1 MILSDVSVRRPVLA
15 IVCSALLVAFG
26 ILSFERLPLR
36 EYPDIDPP
44 IINVT
49 TLYPGASAAVVENKI
64 TEPIEDRLA
73 GVEGIKT
80 LTSNSLDGR
89 SQITLE
95 FQLDRDIDNAAND
108 VRDRVA
114 RVVSTLPAEAEPPE
128 VSKSGNDES
137 VMFWVH
143 LVAPS
148 MDALELTDYVQR
160 YLEDRFSA
168 LEGVARVLISGAQEY
183 SMRIWLDPNA
193 LVARQLTVAD
203 VEAAI
208 RAQNIELP
216 AGTLNSLQRDFIV
229 RIDRNYASAADF
241 QQLVLRRSADGY
253 LVRLADVARV
263 ELASSEE
270 RSMFRGNGKSMVGL
284 GIVKQ
289 STANALS
296 VSRLVRAEM
305 DRANRQLPEGMQLI
319 ASFDNSMFVEAAITE
334 VYKSLLIAAVLVVL
348 VIFLFLG
355 DPRSLL
361 VPALAV
367 PISLVSAFTALL
379 VMGYSINL
387 LTLLALVLAIGL
399 VVDDSI
405 VVLENVHHRLLAGE
419 SPLVASFRGTRQVAF
434 AVIAT
439 TAVLVAVF
447 VPITFLE
454 GNVGRLFGEFAV
466 TLAIAVIFSSFV
478 ALTLV
483 PVICS
488 KMLSAEHVSNR
499 MADRVERLSSVLEDS
514 YRSLLQPLL
523 ARRWLTGLLLVL
535 SLVGSAVLLLQ
546 VPREYAPQEDRGF
559 FFMGLT
565 TPEGSSYEY
574 TVEKVSEVERRLM
587 PLVENGDIKRL
598 LIRAPSFGN
607 GEAFNQAFAIMVLS
621 DWDSGRRSTAVIQED
636 ARQRVASLPGARIFL
651 RAPRA
656 LGGSSEDPVQFVVG
670 GDSYEQLAQWQD
682 SLLQKIEENPGLVGA
697 DTDLRPTK
705 PQLRVSIDRNRA
717 GDLGVSLEDV
727 SRTLETLLGSR
738 KVTTFVMGGREYDVI
753 VEGEREQQRTLD
765 DLESIYVR
773 SSSTGGLIPLSNLV
787 STREQADAGSL
798 NRYNRVRA
806 ITLTAALAGDY
817 SLGEALAYLEDLVR
831 SELPAGAVIDYKGES
846 LEYQTTGNSV
856 LLTFGLALLVVY
868 LVMAAQFE
876 SFVHPMVILF
886 TVPLALLGGL
896 GGLLLFDQTLNIYSQ
911 VGLIMLVGL
920 ATKNGILIVEFI
932 NQKRD
937 EGMEFIQAV
946 LEGSSRRLRPIL
958 MTALT
963 TVIGAVPLVLSAG
976 PGNEARTVIG
986 IVVMC
991 GVAVATVITLALIP
1005 MAYVLFARGTG
1016 SPQQV
1021 SRQLESEMGETDT
1034 PAADNTGLSGS
1045 HKLLK

>member
-1 MILSDVSVRRPVLA
+1 VLLSDLSVKRPVLA

-26 ILSFERLPLR
+26 ILSFDRLPLR

-44 IINVT
+44 ILNVT

-64 TEPIEDRLA
+64 TELIEDRLS
-73 GVEGIKT
+73 GLEGIK
-80 LTSNSLDGR
+80 SMNSSSRDGR
-89 SQITLE
+89 SAITLE

-114 RVVSTLPAEAEPPE
+114 RIVNSLPTEAEPPE
-128 VSKSGNDES
+128 VSKSGSDEQ
-137 VMFWVH
+137 VIFWIH
-143 LVAPS
+143 LVAPT
-148 MDALELTDYVQR
+148 MDALELTDYVRR
-160 YLEDRFSA
+160 YLEDRFSV
-168 LEGVARVLISGAQEY
+168 LEGVARIRISGEQVYA
-183 SMRIWLDPNA
+183 MRIWLDPSA
-193 LVARQLTVAD
+193 LVARGMAVAD

-208 RAQNIELP
+208 RSQNIELP

-229 RIDRNYASAADF
+229 RIDRSYTSADDF
-241 QQLVLRRSADGY
+241 RQMVLRRSADGY
-253 LVRLADVARV
+253 LIRLGDVARV
-263 ELASSEE
+263 EQASAEH
-270 RSMFRGNGKSMVGL
+270 RSMFRGNGESMVGM

-296 VSRLVRAEM
+296 VSRLVRAEIE
-305 DRANRQLPEGMQLI
+305 RVNRELPAGMELI
-319 ASFDNSMFVEAAITE
+319 ASFDNSIFVEAAIKE
-334 VYKSLLIAAVLVVL
+334 VFRTLLIAAVLVVL

-405 VVLENVHHRLLAGE
+405 VVLENVHHRLQRGE
-419 SPLVASFRGTRQVAF
+419 TPLVAAFQGTRQVGF
-434 AVIAT
+434 AVLAT
-439 TAVLVAVF
+439 TLVLVAVF
-447 VPITFLE
+447 VPVTFLE

-466 TLAIAVIFSSFV
+466 TLAIAVVFSSFV

-499 MADRVERLSSVLEDS
+499 LASAGERLTERLESV
-514 YRSLLQPLL
+514 YRRLL
-523 ARRWLTGLLLVL
+523 ARLMSKAWLTLLLLVL
-535 SLVGSAVLLLQ
+535 SLLGSGLLFNL
-546 VPREYAPQEDRGF
+546 VPQEYAPQEDRGF
-559 FFMGLT
+559 LFLSAT

-574 TVEKVSEVERRLM
+574 TVEQVTRIEQRLM

-598 LIRAPSFGN
+598 LIRAPSSSD

-621 DWDSGRRSTAVIQED
+621 DWDSGRRSTREIQAD
-636 ARQRVASLPGARIFL
+636 IRRRTADLPGARMSV
-651 RAPRA
+651 RSPRA
-656 LGGSSEDPVQFVVG
+656 LGGSSDDPVQFVVG
-670 GDSYEQLAQWQD
+670 GNSYEELALWQD
-682 SLLQKIEENPGLVGA
+682 LLQEKVGENPGLTGV

-717 GDLGVSLEDV
+717 GDLGVSLLDI

-738 KVTTFVMGGREYDVI
+738 KVTTFILDGREYDVI
-753 VEGEREQQRTLD
+753 VEGEREQQQTLG
-765 DLESIYVR
+765 DLQSIYVR
-773 SSSTGGLIPLSNLV
+773 SAETGGLIPLSNLV
-787 STREQADAGSL
+787 SVREQADAGSL
-798 NRYNRVRA
+798 NRYNRVRSL
-806 ITLTAALAGDY
+806 TLTAGLAEGY
-817 SLGEALAYLEDLVR
+817 SLGEALSWLEQLVAT
-831 SELPAGAVIDYKGES
+831 ELPPYAVVDYKGES
-846 LEYQTTGNSV
+846 LEYQEAGSSV
-856 LLTFGLALLVVY
+856 VLTFLLALLVVY

-876 SFVHPMVILF
+876 SFVHPLVILF

-932 NQKRD
+932 NQLRG
-937 EGMEFIQAV
+937 EGLEFTEAV
-946 LEGSSRRLRPIL
+946 LSGAARRLRPIL

-963 TVIGAVPLVLSAG
+963 TVIGAMPLVISAG
-976 PGNEARTVIG
+976 PGHEARTVLG
-986 IVVMC
+986 VVIMC
-991 GVAVATVITLALIP
+991 GVAVATLITLLLIP
-1005 MAYVLFARGTG
+1005 MAYALFARGTG
-1016 SPQQV
+1016 SPQAV
-1021 SRQLESEMGETDT
+1021 SRRLKSE
-1034 PAADNTGLSGS
+1034 LS
-1045 HKLLK
+1045 